1 VDAEPPAR
9 PVADPPDRLTA
20 DEQFVLCWWSVQA
33 LAEEL
38 LISTDAAT
46 ELLEAA
52 YHQGRVQILGNSYF
66 SGVQVDGRWLLV
78 EGRARI
84 AQATREWQTLRAMKR
99 QLAD

>member
-1 VDAEPPAR
+1 MDIESPAPPA
-9 PVADPPDRLTA
+9 DRLTA

-38 LISTDAAT
+38 LISEDAAT

-52 YHQGRVQILGNSYF
+52 YDKGRVEILGNDYF
-66 SGVQVDGRWLLV
+66 AGVQCDGKWILV

-84 AQATREWQTLRAMKR
+84 TQATREWQTLRAMKH
-99 QLAD
+99 QLAE

>member
-1 VDAEPPAR
+1 VSDEPPA
-9 PVADPPDRLTA
+9 PPADRLTD

-52 YHQGRVQILGNSYF
+52 YAKGRVQILGNDYF
-66 SGVQVDGRWLLV
+66 AGVQCDGKWFSSRAAPGSPRRRV
-78 EGRARI
+78 SGRPSGR
-84 AQATREWQTLRAMKR
+84 
-99 QLAD
+99 

>member
-1 VDAEPPAR
+1 VDIEPPA
-9 PVADPPDRLTA
+9 PPADRLTD

-52 YHQGRVQILGNSYF
+52 YAKGRVQILGNNHF
-66 SGVQVDGRWLLV
+66 AGVQCDGKWILV
-78 EGRARI
+78 EGRARTT
-84 AQATREWQTLRAMKR
+84 QATREWLTLRDMER
-99 QLAD
+99 QLAE

>member
-9 PVADPPDRLTA
+9 PVADALTG

-52 YHQGRVQILGNSYF
+52 YAKGRVQILGNDYF
-66 SGVQVDGRWLLV
+66 AGVQCDGKWILV

-84 AQATREWQTLRAMKR
+84 TQATREWQTLRAMKH
-99 QLAD
+99 QLAE

>member
-1 VDAEPPAR
+1 MSESSPA
-9 PVADPPDRLTA
+9 PSLLTA

-38 LISTDAAT
+38 LISADAAE

-52 YHQGRVQILGNSYF
+52 YAKGRVQILGNDYF
-66 SGVQVDGRWLLV
+66 AGVQCDGAWIVV

-84 AQATREWQTLRAMKR
+84 TQVTHEWQTLRALER
-99 QLAD
+99 QLAE